1 MKNVFFEKKELET
14 VLNYIAK
21 INANVKN
28 LYIKNKDHKN
38 YKEINFIQN
47 FIDKNNYDIKITEK
61 EFHNSNFENVTANS
75 YLLNVIIESPVVF
88 LNLDLDSTKIKNF
101 VNNLSKND
109 SEYFFDKNL
118 VNLISEVKDFSYN
131 DEILKLLESKTLDF
145 FKIDFN
151 CDYNYNINALTT
163 LHDDYVNKIR
173 YFNYI
178 IKTNNIELI
187 EYFINNDK
195 FDKSSKNKHFE
206 IDGYFDFY
214 ETVLFTSRF
223 ENKKDGYL
231 QYFYIKYANK
241 LMEYITNEDSK
252 SNYYNVNISE
262 YLNDLKFINDFVSN
276 LNEKNKEC
284 FLNMYL
290 YNILYKYDN
299 FEMSKVSELNKS
311 DIYNFLLN
319 LPDNIL
325 FFNKDIEYVLLN
337 YYDFST
343 ISDFGLDI
351 DVELFNLF
359 IDRIYKNE
367 IKIDLKKDNN
377 FEYLISLFSLNN
389 NLKSNEFYLYLND
402 YNNDFEYLEKKAQI
416 ISKVINIYLSTNNEK
431 SITGLLNELSL
442 PEYRMKPYL
451 KNFVLFSINH
461 IKNDDLVLL
470 EKENLK
476 KYLIEMFSE
485 MASLA
490 YSKNSFDKDTM
501 SYESNKNT
509 DDFFVALNNKLDML
523 MYILKEFDIN
533 INQELTSFKN
543 LQSKPIE
550 NKSLFYIYMFNYIYH
565 YSTPYIFKLDL
576 ICHLKNDEKDKCLID
591 FIDFAKDVNQ
601 LIKGDDNIM
610 FGSDK
615 LSYININLIKKII
628 SRFNTDDLSLYKK
641 EIKNAFNMFDFDEYE
656 KSINVLN
663 QHFNKL
669 ILNDEISNRLEKN
682 LCLIKDVL
690 FISNNKSKI
699 KIKI

>member
-1 MKNVFFEKKELET
+1 MKNQIKK
-14 VLNYIAK
+14 
-21 INANVKN
+21 
-28 LYIKNKDHKN
+28 
-38 YKEINFIQN
+38 
-47 FIDKNNYDIKITEK
+47 
-61 EFHNSNFENVTANS
+61 
-75 YLLNVIIESPVVF
+75 IEEMF
-88 LNLDLDSTKIKNF
+88 
-101 VNNLSKND
+101 
-109 SEYFFDKNL
+109 
-118 VNLISEVKDFSYN
+118 NLIQSEIDVNQENFKFANIDVDFM
-131 DEILKLLESKTLDF
+131 
-145 FKIDFN
+145 
-151 CDYNYNINALTT
+151 
-163 LHDDYVNKIR
+163 NK
-173 YFNYI
+173 Y
-178 IKTNNIELI
+178 LP
-187 EYFINNDK
+187 FINLN
-195 FDKSSKNKHFE
+195 S
-206 IDGYFDFY
+206 FDFY

-290 YNILYKYDN
+290 DNIN

-337 YYDFST
+337 YYAFST

-389 NLKSNEFYLYLND
+389 DLKSNEFYLYLNN
-402 YNNDFEYLEKKAQI
+402 YNYDFEYLEKKAQI

-461 IKNDDLVLL
+461 IKNDDLILL

-476 KYLIEMFSE
+476 KHLIEMFSE

-490 YSKNSFDKDTM
+490 YSMNNFDKDTM
-501 SYESNKNT
+501 SFESNKNT
-509 DDFFVALNNKLDML
+509 DDFFVTVNNKLDML

-565 YSTPYIFKLDL
+565 YSTPYLFKLDL
-576 ICHLKNDEKDKCLID
+576 ICNLKNDEKDKCLID

-601 LIKGDDNIM
+601 LIKSNDNIM

-615 LSYININLIKKII
+615 LSYINVNLIKKII
-628 SRFNTDDLSLYKK
+628 LRFNTDDLSLYKT

-656 KSINVLN
+656 KTINVLN
-663 QHFNKL
+663 KNFNTL
-669 ILNDEISNRLEKN
+669 ILNNEISNRLESN
-682 LCLIKDVL
+682 LRLIKDVL
-690 FISNNKSKI
+690 FISNNKSKV

>member
-1 MKNVFFEKKELET
+1 MKNQIKK
-14 VLNYIAK
+14 
-21 INANVKN
+21 
-28 LYIKNKDHKN
+28 
-38 YKEINFIQN
+38 
-47 FIDKNNYDIKITEK
+47 
-61 EFHNSNFENVTANS
+61 
-75 YLLNVIIESPVVF
+75 IEEMF
-88 LNLDLDSTKIKNF
+88 
-101 VNNLSKND
+101 
-109 SEYFFDKNL
+109 
-118 VNLISEVKDFSYN
+118 NLIQSEIDVNQENFKFANIDVDFM
-131 DEILKLLESKTLDF
+131 
-145 FKIDFN
+145 
-151 CDYNYNINALTT
+151 
-163 LHDDYVNKIR
+163 NK
-173 YFNYI
+173 Y
-178 IKTNNIELI
+178 LP
-187 EYFINNDK
+187 FINLN
-195 FDKSSKNKHFE
+195 S
-206 IDGYFDFY
+206 FDFY

-389 NLKSNEFYLYLND
+389 DLKSNEFYLYLNN

-461 IKNDDLVLL
+461 IKNDDLILL

-476 KYLIEMFSE
+476 KHLIEMFSE

-490 YSKNSFDKDTM
+490 YSMNNFDKDTM
-501 SYESNKNT
+501 SFESNKNT
-509 DDFFVALNNKLDML
+509 DDFFVTVNNKLDML

-565 YSTPYIFKLDL
+565 YSTPYLFKLDL
-576 ICHLKNDEKDKCLID
+576 ICNLKNDEKDKCLID

-690 FISNNKSKI
+690 FISNNKSKV